1 MLRDSFTIELILRH
15 PSRSGLSIA
24 KALSLEPRIAYSK
37 PRARGTYFQTI
48 LQSGDSPAKF
58 RLALPRIVRFLR
70 KNKKFWRDFI
80 AEKGSGE
87 IVFNHA
93 IFPQTEE
100 GDKCFELSL
109 ASAFCEHLS
118 ANGMGL
124 KIQGWV
130 KKSS

>member
-15 PSRSGLSIA
+15 PSRSASSIA
-24 KALSLEPRIAYSK
+24 KALSVEPRFANSK
-37 PRARGTYFQTI
+37 PRARGAYFQAI
-48 LQSGDSPAKF
+48 LESGDSPAKF

-87 IVFNHA
+87 IVFSHA

-109 ASAFCEHLS
+109 APAFCEYLS
-118 ANGMGL
+118 ASGMGL